1 MFYKIKNSDGKCWL
15 MPMRDVRMG
24 LVLYQP
30 SGWKGRLLKQLFP
43 YVHWSKLV
51 RKVLNIELVEHVLQ
65 DELKEVICRAFGVE
79 EFRYSV
85 FEGTPSVHQKT
96 TIQVWNGEKILG
108 YVKLTESEE
117 VGRLF
122 EREEKFLSTVNSQQ
136 STVNSQL
143 SSIIFSPTEE
153 KSRRDDITQTG
164 VRTPGWGITS
174 NINPVGVTDLV
185 PKAVVFRL
193 ESGTTILIQS
203 TRKTLRSKVVHEWGD
218 LQQRFVDELYEKTAQ
233 EIRWEESD
241 VAQSLSALREH
252 IGWLPEGVDRDVVLK
267 KIDDVVEKM
276 RGQSVKY
283 GAYHADFTPW
293 NMFVEGGELFVFDWE
308 YAGKKYPKGLDRY
321 HFWMQTALF
330 EKHWGVEELKRYM
343 CSDDGKWIDR
353 EMLEM
358 YLLDIMSKYVM
369 REGGKVKKLGMFGV
383 WCEMMDIIVP

>member
-24 LVLYQP
+24 LALYQP

-143 SSIIFSPTEE
+143 SGIIFSPTEE
-153 KSRRDDITQTG
+153 KSRRDDIIQTG
-164 VRTPGWGITS
+164 VRTPDWGITS

-193 ESGTTILIQS
+193 ESGATILIQT
-203 TRKTLRSKVVHEWGD
+203 TRKTLRSEVVHEWGA
-218 LQQRFVDELYEKTAQ
+218 LQQRFVDELYEKTVQ

-252 IGWLPEGVDRDVVLK
+252 IDWLPEGVDRDVVLK

-308 YAGKKYPKGLDRY
+308 YAGRKYPKGLDRY

-330 EKHWGVEELKRYM
+330 EKHWSVEELKRYM

-369 REGGKVKKLGMFGV
+369 REGGKVDELGLFGV
-383 WCEMMDIIVP
+383 WCEMVKGK